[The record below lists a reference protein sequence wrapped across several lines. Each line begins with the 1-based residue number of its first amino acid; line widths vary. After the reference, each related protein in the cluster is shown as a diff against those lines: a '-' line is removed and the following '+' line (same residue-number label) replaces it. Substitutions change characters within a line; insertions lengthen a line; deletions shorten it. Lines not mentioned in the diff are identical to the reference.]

1 MIFNSFSF
9 IFAFL
14 PITLIGYFFLSRK
27 STQWA
32 AVWLTLASLL
42 FYGWWD
48 YHYLPLLL
56 ASILFNYWTG
66 WRIAHAIQPSR
77 KRWLMAVDGCQN
89 PPISGCKTQLTLP
102 RIIFPT

>member
-14 PITLIGYFFLSRK
+14 PITLIIYFLLGSK

-32 AVWLTLASLL
+32 ARCLVIASLV

-56 ASILFNYWTG
+56 ASIVFNYWTG
-66 WRIAHAIQPSR
+66 LRIAHTEQPKR
-77 KRWLMAVDGCQN
+77 KRWLILAITINLLLLAYFKYADFLFRPLIV
-89 PPISGCKTQLTLP
+89 
-102 RIIFPT
+102 

>member
-14 PITLIGYFFLSRK
+14 PITLIGYFLLSRK

-32 AVWLTLASLL
+32 AAWLTLASLL

-56 ASILFNYWTG
+56 GSILFNYWTG
-66 WRIAHAIQPSR
+66 WRIAHAVQPSR
-77 KRWLMAVDGCQN
+77 KRWLVVAITINLLLLGYFKSRGGYRAV
-89 PPISGCKTQLTLP
+89 QLK
-102 RIIFPT
+102 